1 MIGAAASPFSLGHT
15 RLISFNCVRNLCVI
29 FMWPLLLLLPLVTGR
44 YAKPPCDREESLATL
59 EGRSLCV
66 SDCDADASCPQEKP
80 QGAFAKPKCMLVR
93 APLGDTSHPEMRRR
107 YCALECQGDSY
118 CPSGSKCSLLDVTS
132 ETDRWGE
139 VNLVARN
146 YPHLISKDELKGV
159 CTYRLKT
166 GKGSASSLEPV
177 EPLELRFSK
186 SVTLEILQER
196 GIRPPPGWSHTDL

>member
-1 MIGAAASPFSLGHT
+1 MSYV
-15 RLISFNCVRNLCVI
+15 LIFVRNHCVI
-29 FMWPLLLLLPLVTGR
+29 MWPLLLLLPLVTGR
-44 YAKPPCDREESLATL
+44 YAKPPCDAEEYLATL

-118 CPSGSKCSLLDVTS
+118 CPSGSKCSLLDVSS

-166 GKGSASSLEPV
+166 GKGSAPGL

-186 SVTLEILQER
+186 SVTLDILQER